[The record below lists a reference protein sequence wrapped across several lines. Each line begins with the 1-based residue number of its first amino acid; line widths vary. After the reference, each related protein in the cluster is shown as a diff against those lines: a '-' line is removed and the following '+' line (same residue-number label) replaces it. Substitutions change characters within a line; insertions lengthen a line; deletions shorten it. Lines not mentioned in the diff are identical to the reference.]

1 VSDASP
7 VLLPGAT
14 IGIFGGGQLGRLTA
28 MAARSM
34 GYRILVL
41 DPDPACPARFVV
53 DGCIEAAWNDSR
65 EAANLARG
73 CDVVTLEIEQ
83 ISLASMDAAASFAPV
98 RPGRDML
105 AIIQD
110 RIEQKDWLRRN
121 GFPIGDYRAV
131 RSLDQLREAVA
142 ALGGKCFCKS
152 ATGGYDGR
160 GQGKV
165 GFREPEATGATQPAG
180 IPSERAAG
188 VEGPPHLSLAEKEIR
203 GAWEALGEAP
213 GVVEQAIDL
222 DREISIL
229 VARSPRG
236 EVKVYPTAW
245 NHHEHQILA
254 WSVLPA
260 PLSPALAAEASQLA
274 QAIADTFQLEGIL
287 AVELFVTKSGRLLVN
302 ELAPRPHN
310 SYHASERAC
319 VTSQFE
325 QLVRAVCNLPLGDT
339 AIVQP
344 CAIANL
350 LGDLWLTPAPDAVTL
365 SEGAREAVILSEG
378 GKEAVILS
386 GGAREAVILSEGARD
401 AVILSEGGR
410 EAVILSAGAA
420 PSDGGKEAVILS
432 GGVADTVV
440 EGPAVVSGPALNEEP
455 RTDTAHPATGVQPP
469 LVPRVPHFDRAL
481 AVPGVRLHLYEKL
494 RPRKGRK
501 MGHLSAVAPT
511 PDEAVALV
519 LRAKS
524 LL

>member
-1 VSDASP
+1 VSEAVFP
-7 VLLPGAT
+7 PLLPGAT

-28 MAARSM
+28 MAARGM
-34 GYRILVL
+34 GYRILIL

-53 DGCIEAAWNDSR
+53 DGCIEAGWDDSH

-83 ISLASMDAAASFAPV
+83 ISLASMDAAANFAPV
-98 RPGRDML
+98 RPSREML

-110 RIEQKDWLRRN
+110 RIEQKDWLHRN
-121 GFPIGDYRAV
+121 HFPIGEYRAV
-131 RSLDQLREAVA
+131 RSIDDLREAVT

-165 GFREPEATGATQPAG
+165 GFSSDPSIAPEA
-180 IPSERAAG
+180 
-188 VEGPPHLSLAEKEIR
+188 EIR
-203 GAWEALGEAP
+203 GAWEALGGGP

-236 EVKVYPTAW
+236 EVKVYPAAW
-245 NHHEHQILA
+245 NHHDNQILT
-254 WSVLPA
+254 WSVIPA
-260 PLSPALAAEASQLA
+260 PLPDAMAAEAKQLA
-274 QAIADTFQLEGIL
+274 QSIADTFHLEGIL
-287 AVELFVTKSGRLLVN
+287 AVELFVTKDDRLLVN

-325 QLVRAVCNLPLGDT
+325 QLVRAVCNLPLGDPDV
-339 AIVQP
+339 VQP

-350 LGDLWLTPAPDAVTL
+350 LGDLWLSAA
-365 SEGAREAVILSEG
+365 EE
-378 GKEAVILS
+378 GKEA
-386 GGAREAVILSEGARD
+386 G
-401 AVILSEGGR
+401 
-410 EAVILSAGAA
+410 
-420 PSDGGKEAVILS
+420 
-432 GGVADTVV
+432 
-440 EGPAVVSGPALNEEP
+440 
-455 RTDTAHPATGVQPP
+455 
-469 LVPRVPHFDRAL
+469 PRVPHFDRAL

-494 RPRKGRK
+494 RPRKDRK
-501 MGHLSAVAPT
+501 MGHLSAVAAT
-511 PDEAVALV
+511 PNEAVELV
-519 LRAKS
+519 LKAKS

>member
-1 VSDASP
+1 VNQAVSP
-7 VLLPGAT
+7 VILPGAT

-28 MAARSM
+28 MAARGM

-53 DGCIEAAWNDSR
+53 DGCIEAGWDDSR

-83 ISLASMDAAASFAPV
+83 ISLASMSAAARFAPV
-98 RPGRDML
+98 RPSESML
-105 AIIQD
+105 GIIQD
-110 RIEQKDWLRRN
+110 RIEQKNWLLRN
-121 GFPIGDYRAV
+121 GFPVGKFRAV
-131 RSLDQLREAVA
+131 RTLDELREAVTE
-142 ALGGKCFCKS
+142 LGGRCFCKS

-165 GFREPEATGATQPAG
+165 GFSPDPAVNGSEA
-180 IPSERAAG
+180 
-188 VEGPPHLSLAEKEIR
+188 EIR
-203 GAWEALGEAP
+203 GAWEALGEGP

-229 VARSPRG
+229 VARSPSG
-236 EVKVYPTAW
+236 EVKVYPAAW
-245 NHHEHQILA
+245 NHHDQQILT
-254 WSVLPA
+254 WSVIPA
-260 PLSPALAAEASQLA
+260 PLPDAMAAEAKALA
-274 QAIADTFQLEGIL
+274 QAIADTFHLEGIL
-287 AVELFVTKSGRLLVN
+287 AVELFVTKDGHLLVN

-325 QLVRAVCNLPLGDT
+325 QLVRAVCNLPLGDVDV
-339 AIVQP
+339 VQP

-350 LGDLWLTPAPDAVTL
+350 LGDLWLGP
-365 SEGAREAVILSEG
+365 EGMNKKPG
-378 GKEAVILS
+378 
-386 GGAREAVILSEGARD
+386 
-401 AVILSEGGR
+401 
-410 EAVILSAGAA
+410 
-420 PSDGGKEAVILS
+420 
-432 GGVADTVV
+432 
-440 EGPAVVSGPALNEEP
+440 
-455 RTDTAHPATGVQPP
+455 
-469 LVPRVPHFDRAL
+469 PRVPSFDAAL

-511 PDEAVALV
+511 PEQAVALV
-519 LRAKS
+519 LKAKS